1 MTGPPEPLSDLLEV
15 GQILSSASN
24 LRSSLTR
31 VLEILRESRGI
42 RTATIAL
49 LDESTGEIRAEGAVG
64 LDWPKV
70 HKARYKVGEGITGR
84 VVQSGKPV
92 IVPRISREPL
102 FLNRTGVFRGSR
114 RSPERELSYVCVP
127 IRADGRTAAR
137 ALRLGAD
144 ALLDKSMAGD
154 ALVHALHLLALGGAV
169 YPVAG
174 RPEIAAA
181 HLAGGVEAGGAPL
194 SHREAEILA
203 GLLAGRSNKAIGR
216 RLGISESTVKMH
228 CKTLMRKIG
237 AQNRTQAAVWALRH
251 GIPGVRAA
259 G

>member
-1 MTGPPEPLSDLLEV
+1 MLLVDEDPVYSGRLRAALAETGFEVAAECADLQVAVARTQGGLGPDVAVVDARAALGPDGAE
-15 GQILSSASN
+15 GLRA
-24 LRSSLTR
+24 LRSAAPGLP
-31 VLEILRESRGI
+31 V
-42 RTATIAL
+42 
-49 LDESTGEIRAEGAVG
+49 AVAA
-64 LDWPKV
+64 D
-70 HKARYKVGEGITGR
+70 
-84 VVQSGKPV
+84 
-92 IVPRISREPL
+92 
-102 FLNRTGVFRGSR
+102 
-114 RSPERELSYVCVP
+114 
-127 IRADGRTAAR
+127 RADGRTAAR
-137 ALRLGAD
+137 ALRVGAD
-144 ALLDKSMAGD
+144 ALLDKSMAAD

-181 HLAGGVEAGGAPL
+181 HLAGSVEAGGAPL